1 MLAVSIVRLCK
12 QGIKVWRIAQR
23 GDGLLLQTATLH
35 LYMACSAESAY
46 LCSPVVVI
54 LMKCVLLLV

>member
-1 MLAVSIVRLCK
+1 MLDVSLVRLCK
-12 QGIKVWRIAQR
+12 QGIKVCRIAQG
-23 GDGLLLQTATLH
+23 GDGLLLQTTLH
-35 LYMACSAESAY
+35 LYMACSPESAY